1 MNIFIKNI
9 SFKVTEDDLKGIFS
23 EYGEVKSVRIITDAV
38 TRRSRGFGFVEM
50 PNEEEAKSAIENIN
64 GAELLGRV
72 LTVNEAKPRENKEGS
87 YNRSRNSNKSYGNRE
102 RRNS

>member
-9 SFKVTEDDLKGIFS
+9 SFKVTEDDLRSIFS
-23 EYGEVKSVRIITDAV
+23 EYGEVKSVRIITDPV

-50 PNEEEAKSAIENIN
+50 PNEDEAKSAIDSIN

-72 LTVNEAKPRENKEGS
+72 LTVNEAKPRENREGF
-87 YNRSRNSNKSYGNRE
+87 NRSRNSNNSYGNRE
-102 RRNS
+102 RRDS